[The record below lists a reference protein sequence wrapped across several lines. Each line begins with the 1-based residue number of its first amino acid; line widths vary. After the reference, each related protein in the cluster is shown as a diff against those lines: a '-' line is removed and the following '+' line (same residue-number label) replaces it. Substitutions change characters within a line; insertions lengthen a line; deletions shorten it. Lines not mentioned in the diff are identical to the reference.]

1 MLLKRAVHSCTL
13 LYSQVYVLDG
23 KFRGE
28 ITGVHV
34 TFHFVIIVF
43 IAHGFGQILFGDTDH

>member
-23 KFRGE
+23 KFRGG
-28 ITGVHV
+28 ITGV
-34 TFHFVIIVF
+34 TFHFVMIVF
-43 IAHGFGQILFGDTDH
+43 IAHGFGQILFGDTDHYM